1 MPSDAELARA
11 EVSPAAIRV
20 ALAVRVLRAEGGRV
34 TIERIMDATGHGKTQ
49 VYEARAEL
57 RRRWPDEFPD
67 SKAEDRLERQSI
79 MEWVAATRAAAKCAD
94 CGWGRDPR
102 ALVFHH
108 RDPSTRSLHISDG
121 SHGTRDELE
130 REMAKCD
137 VLCLSCHQVRHAS
150 GNLDGT
156 IRPSG
161 YPSGEPESPGTV
173 PDTRKPAGQMVP
185 APRLDKAALLLPG
198 TDVQPAPSTGLAP
211 WRTALAEVVV
221 PMEGQRSWDAY
232 TVYSQAWDL
241 IPDLIPPDD
250 DPTADAALVVGNQ
263 IALAADFVRR
273 MVDGLELEV
282 DTRLIAMLVRQFGKA
297 ALWGLNKA
305 LGVTDELTTRDLYR
319 YARATAANVVADLGA
334 QP

>member
-57 RRRWPDEFPD
+57 RRRWPDEF
-67 SKAEDRLERQSI
+67 
-79 MEWVAATRAAAKCAD
+79 
-94 CGWGRDPR
+94 
-102 ALVFHH
+102 
-108 RDPSTRSLHISDG
+108 
-121 SHGTRDELE
+121 GTPE
-130 REMAKCD
+130 
-137 VLCLSCHQVRHAS
+137 
-150 GNLDGT
+150 
-156 IRPSG
+156 
-161 YPSGEPESPGTV
+161 SGEPDP